1 MTPPLFLSAQA
12 LSELETNSDIRGT
25 LREINFT
32 GAKEVD
38 AAGKKAICIFV
49 PIPQQKI
56 FQKIQVGQP
65 NQS

>member
-1 MTPPLFLSAQA
+1 MTPPLFLSSQA